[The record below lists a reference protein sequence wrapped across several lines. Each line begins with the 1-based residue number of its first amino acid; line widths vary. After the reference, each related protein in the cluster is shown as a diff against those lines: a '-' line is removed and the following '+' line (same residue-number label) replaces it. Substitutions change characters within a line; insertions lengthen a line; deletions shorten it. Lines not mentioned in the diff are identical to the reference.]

1 MKTVVFELYYAVLVF
16 RCHIFNVFSVA
27 FKKVETFLAV
37 SSCTWIRYDHMKLVI
52 SRLRLQYCVE
62 FLWPIKDTR
71 SRWLVL
77 RFILSFVSS
86 LLLVYCILDGNDSY
100 FWLFKLILRLHCI
113 DFMVCVFIACQQFD
127 SSANGILCWLDLYIV
142 WYCWREPTINSTPQQ
157 GPWHSKMSDTQH
169 QPSSLVKSVCC
180 AESGSGAVRSY
191 THSLCNDVLRRSV
204 TVERC
209 NKCSRAR
216 FVVQLHDCSS
226 ARPHVGSESAS
237 ILFEFILIQYY
248 EITFTYSIRYVLH
261 WTIYC
266 HTNT

>member
-1 MKTVVFELYYAVLVF
+1 MIRTSGCSNWYYTCTVSISWFL
-16 RCHIFNVFSVA
+16 FS
-27 FKKVETFLAV
+27 LLV
-37 SSCTWIRYDHMKLVI
+37 SSSIWVPMESCA
-52 SRLRLQYCVE
+52 
-62 FLWPIKDTR
+62 
-71 SRWLVL
+71 
-77 RFILSFVSS
+77 S
-86 LLLVYCILDGNDSY
+86 LI
-100 FWLFKLILRLHCI
+100 WT
-113 DFMVCVFIACQQFD
+113 
-127 SSANGILCWLDLYIV
+127 YIV
-142 WYCWREPTINSTPQQ
+142 WYCWSKPTINSIPQQ

-169 QPSSLVKSVCC
+169 QPSSLAKSVCC

-261 WTIYC
+261 WTIYAIVIPILKSVKFTEIWSWWC
-266 HTNT
+266 KISSLHVFFEIINEILEIFWTCVILVQVLVFYCCQLVAVLLVGRLLEHEF